1 VRVFPES
8 AAGLI
13 IDIQKKLLPHM
24 YNAEVLEENCK
35 KLITGLSLLQ
45 IPMVASEQYPK
56 GLGSTINSV
65 RNLIPDFKS
74 FEKVSFSCCR
84 DDNFRK
90 VMRDVGKRMIIICG
104 MEAHVCVLQTVIDM
118 VEIGYQ
124 PVIVADCISSR
135 HESDKKTAIKRM
147 IQEKAIVTSYESIL
161 FELCQEA
168 GTDKF
173 KKISQ
178 LVK

>member
-1 VRVFPES
+1 MRVFPEN

-13 IDIQKKLLPHM
+13 IDLQDKLLPHI
-24 YNAEVLEENCK
+24 YNAKVLEENCK
-35 KLITGLSLLQ
+35 KLITGLSILE

-56 GLGSTINSV
+56 GLGPTIESIQ
-65 RNLIPDFKS
+65 NLIPDFKVV
-74 FEKVSFSCCR
+74 EKLSFSCCR

-90 VMRDVGKRMIIICG
+90 VLRNIGKRMMIICG
-104 MEAHVCVLQTVIDM
+104 VEAHVCVLQSAIDM

-124 PVIVADCISSR
+124 PVIVEDCISSR
-135 HESDKKTAIKRM
+135 RESDKKTAIKRM
-147 IQEKAIVTSYESIL
+147 IQEKVIVTSYESIL
-161 FELCQEA
+161 FELCLQA
-168 GTDKF
+168 GTETF